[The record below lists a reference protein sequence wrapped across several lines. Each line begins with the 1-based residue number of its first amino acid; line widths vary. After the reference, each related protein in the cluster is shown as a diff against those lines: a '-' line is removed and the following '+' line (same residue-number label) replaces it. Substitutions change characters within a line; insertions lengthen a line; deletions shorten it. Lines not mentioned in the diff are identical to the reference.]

1 MGSQRNP
8 RKHHNVKL
16 KLRRDIEKNI
26 VKGVKMKNSIN
37 SYIEKRLENES
48 FREEWAQSEDAYQ
61 AARLLLQLRNEQ
73 NLTQTELALL
83 SSKKQSYIARI
94 ESGHYNV
101 SFKVLNEIVQSA
113 GRKLD
118 IRLK

>member
-1 MGSQRNP
+1 MLY
-8 RKHHNVKL
+8 L
-16 KLRRDIEKNI
+16 KRTIELIKVI
-26 VKGVKMKNSIN
+26 IMKKSIN
-37 SYIEKRLENES
+37 TYIKQRLENES
-48 FREEWAQSEDAYQ
+48 FKEEWTQSEDAYQ
-61 AARLLLQLRNEQ
+61 AARLLLQLRSEQ
-73 NLTQTELALL
+73 NLTQSELALL

-101 SFKVLNEIVQSA
+101 SFKILNEIVQSA

>member
-1 MGSQRNP
+1 
-8 RKHHNVKL
+8 
-16 KLRRDIEKNI
+16 
-26 VKGVKMKNSIN
+26 MKNSIN

-73 NLTQTELALL
+73 NLTQSELALL

-94 ESGHYNV
+94 GSGLYNV